1 MEHKHSV
8 VDSDTRFIIDPVTKV
23 VKNTSKKTTIAQ
35 YSHNSERVTFEIPRY
50 VEGHDMSTCNAVEV
64 HYQNVDVKTK
74 ENNSGYYEAE
84 DLRVDPNDEEK
95 VICSW
100 LISGNGTQLAG
111 LLNFSIWYICK
122 EDGVITY
129 IFPTILNSELTIGGG
144 FKSSEL
150 VLSEYVDV
158 IEQWKDSVMA
168 HFKSDLTSW
177 KAQQI
182 SEIDSSIAVWKEN
195 IANALTAWKETE
207 SDEVHR
213 VMGDYETYMNNQLSV
228 ERARIDS
235 FVALKDGSTTG
246 DAELIDVRVGADGK
260 TYTSAGTSIR
270 KQFDG
275 IQNKIVYGY
284 VFLNRDPSSTFVKN
298 ESVEVTLPGT
308 VEILWNGK
316 SYTAHDL
323 TAKYDF
329 TDAYTLFNVLFNV
342 ETSELS
348 VAYFRNTVP
357 ANTAIIGYVFA
368 EALHLNLVG
377 QNHWTSNLIDGY
389 NPVDVLV
396 WSTDAPTFSSEAT
409 ETGYKVV
416 LNVPSL
422 NISTGYIKY
431 NTDARTI
438 ECETDSGGIFNIL
451 YNRVTD
457 DMILENRGKP
467 MRIGYQRFGIVHT
480 TYGVFLNGATDIN
493 HFNNLAL
500 APLILGSGNT
510 FVEFDSVN
518 KVITFP
524 NDTLIQANKTFYK
537 TRHYQL
543 TSAKENNT
551 VSYADM
557 TTSAMVVYYDTRT
570 DKLGVCI
577 YNQNLTYDKIA
588 IASFRTFNGSVSI
601 NAPYKWDG
609 KPFNMDI
616 GDLGIDPPDKA
627 AHVNFVVK
635 SVNHR
640 GYCTKAP
647 ENTLSAYRL
656 SAKNKFEYVEC
667 DISFTSDGVPVLLHD
682 GTIDRTSNGTGKI
695 SEMTLAEARTYDFGS
710 WFSED
715 YAGENIP
722 TAEEFIALCRKL
734 SLHPYIELKGGSEV
748 QIGGLVNIVRKYG
761 MLKNVTW
768 ISFNA
773 SCLRYVKAADASA
786 RLGFVVNSIT
796 SDAVK
801 TAIGLRN
808 DTNDVFIDS
817 GTNDNISLCMD
828 AEIPVERWTV
838 NSNNAIFA
846 LDPYIS
852 GVTSDNV
859 HAGRVLYNS
868 EIGE

>member
-1 MEHKHSV
+1 MDHKHIV
-8 VDSDTRFIIDPVTKV
+8 QDSDARFVINPITKA
-23 VKNTSKKTTIAQ
+23 VKNTSKKMTIAQ
-35 YSHNSERVTFEIPRY
+35 YSHNSERITFEIPRL
-50 VEGHDMSTCNAVEV
+50 VEEHDMSSCTSVEI
-64 HYQNVDVKTK
+64 HYQNIDAKTK
-74 ENNSGYYEAE
+74 EYRSGYYEAT
-84 DLRVDPNDEEK
+84 DLQVDPNDEEK

-111 LLNFSIWYICK
+111 LLNFTVWYICK
-122 EDGVITY
+122 EDDVITY
-129 IFPTILNSELTIGGG
+129 AWPTVVNSELTIGGG
-144 FKSSEL
+144 FKASEL
-150 VLSEYVDV
+150 VLTEYVDV
-158 IEQWKDSVMA
+158 IEQWKQSVMDY
-168 HFKSDLTSW
+168 FKSDLNAW
-177 KAQQI
+177 K
-182 SEIDSSIAVWKEN
+182 SEKAAELEADLN
-195 IANALTAWKETE
+195 AWKEAE

-213 VMGDYETYMNNQLSV
+213 VMGDYETYMNNQLDV
-228 ERARIDS
+228 ERKRIDS

-246 DAELIDVRVGADGK
+246 DAELQDIRIGADNK
-260 TYTSAGTSIR
+260 TYGSAGAAVRWQI
-270 KQFDG
+270 KE
-275 IQNKIVYGY
+275 IIEKMAYGY
-284 VFLNRDPSSTFVKN
+284 VFLNRDPSVVFVKDT
-298 ESVEVTLPGT
+298 SVEVTLPGT

-316 SYTAHDL
+316 AYTAHDL
-323 TAKYDF
+323 TAKYEF
-329 TDAYTLFNVLFNV
+329 TNAYTLFNVLFNV

-357 ANTAIIGYVFA
+357 ANTAIIGYVFSDV
-368 EALHLNLVG
+368 LHLNLAG

-396 WSTDAPTFSSEAT
+396 WSTDVPTFSWETT

-416 LNVPSL
+416 LNVPDL
-422 NISTGYIKY
+422 NISTGYNKY
-431 NTDARTI
+431 NTGARTI
-438 ECETDSGGIFNIL
+438 ECDAVQGGIFNIL
-451 YNRVTD
+451 YNRVTN
-457 DMILENRGKP
+457 DMVLEPRSKP
-467 MRIGYQRFGIVHT
+467 MKIGYQRFGIVHT

-524 NDTLIQANKTFYK
+524 NDTLIQANKTYYK

-543 TSAKENNT
+543 AEAKENNT

-557 TTSAMVVYYDTRT
+557 TTSAMVVYYDTLT

-588 IASFRTFNGSVSI
+588 IASFRTYNGAVSI

-616 GDLGIDPPDKA
+616 EDLGIDPPDKA
-627 AHVNFVVK
+627 AHVNFMVK
-635 SVNHR
+635 AVNHR

-656 SAKNKFEYVEC
+656 SAKNRFEYVEC

-682 GTIDRTSNGTGKI
+682 STIDRTSNGTGKI

-715 YAGENIP
+715 YAREKIP

-734 SLHPYIELKGGSEV
+734 SLHPYIELKSGSEA
-748 QIGGLVNIVRKYG
+748 QIKGLVNIVRKYG

-768 ISFNA
+768 ISFTA
-773 SCLRYVKAADASA
+773 SYLRYVKAADASA
-786 RLGFVVNSIT
+786 RLGFVVDSIT
-796 SDAVK
+796 ADAVT
-801 TAIGLRN
+801 TALGLRN
-808 DTNDVFIDS
+808 DVNEVFVDS
-817 GTNDNISLCMD
+817 GTNDNVSLCMN
-828 AEIPVERWTV
+828 ANIPVERWTV
-838 NSNNAIFA
+838 NSNSAVVA

-859 HAGRVLYNS
+859 HAGRILYNS

>member
-8 VDSDTRFIIDPVTKV
+8 YDSDMRFVIDPVTKV
-23 VKNTSKKTTIAQ
+23 VKNTSKKITIAQ
-35 YSHNSERVTFEIPRY
+35 YSHNSERITFELPRHI
-50 VEGHDMSTCNAVEV
+50 EGHDMSLCNAVEI

-74 ENNSGYYEAE
+74 ATNSGYYEAE
-84 DLRVDPNDEEK
+84 DLQVDPNDEEK

-111 LLNFSIWYICK
+111 LLNFVVWYICK

-129 IFPTILNSELTIGGG
+129 AWPTLLNSEMTVGEG
-144 FKSSEL
+144 FKASEL
-150 VLSEYVDV
+150 VLTQYVDV
-158 IEQWKDSVMA
+158 IEQWKRSVMQKFTDDITA
-168 HFKSDLTSW
+168 WEKAKSAELEANLS
-177 KAQQI
+177 Q
-182 SEIDSSIAVWKEN
+182 WKE
-195 IANALTAWKETE
+195 AE

-213 VMGDYETYMNNQLSV
+213 VMGDYETHMSNQLDV
-228 ERARIDS
+228 ERKRIDNL
-235 FVALKDGSTTG
+235 AKLPAGSTAG
-246 DAELIDVRVGADGK
+246 DAELIDIRIGADGK
-260 TYTSAGTSIR
+260 TYTSAGASVR
-270 KQFDG
+270 KQFEE
-275 IQNKIVYGY
+275 IQKKIVYGY

-316 SYTAHDL
+316 AYTAHDL
-323 TAKYDF
+323 TAKYEF

-342 ETSELS
+342 ETNELS
-348 VAYFRNTVP
+348 VTYFRNTVP
-357 ANTAIIGYVFA
+357 ANTAIIGYVFSDV
-368 EALHLNLVG
+368 LHLNIVG
-377 QNHWTSNLIDGY
+377 QNHWTSNQIDGY

-396 WSTDAPTFSSEAT
+396 WSTDVPTFSFETT

-416 LNVPSL
+416 LSVPDL
-422 NISTGYIKY
+422 NISTGYNKY
-431 NTDARTI
+431 NTGARTI
-438 ECETDSGGIFNIL
+438 ECDAVQGGIFNIL
-451 YNRVTD
+451 YNRVTN
-457 DMILENRGKP
+457 DMVLEPRSKP
-467 MRIGYQRFGIVHT
+467 MKIGYQRFGIVHT

-524 NDTLIQANKTFYK
+524 NDTLIQANKTYYN

-543 TSAKENNT
+543 TEAKENNA

-588 IASFRTFNGSVSI
+588 IASFRTYNGSVSI

-616 GDLGIDPPDKA
+616 GDLGIEPPDNA

-635 SVNHR
+635 AVNHR

-656 SAKNKFEYVEC
+656 SAKNRFEYVEC

-715 YAGENIP
+715 YAGEQIP
-722 TAEEFIALCRKL
+722 TAEEFIALCRKI
-734 SLHPYIELKGGSEV
+734 SLRPYIELKGGSEA
-748 QIGGLVNIVRKYG
+748 QIKGLVNIVRKYG
-761 MLKNVTW
+761 MLKNATW
-768 ISFNA
+768 ISFTA
-773 SCLRYVKAADASA
+773 SCLRYVKAADPSA

-796 SDAVK
+796 ADAVT
-801 TAIGLRN
+801 TALGLRN
-808 DTNDVFIDS
+808 DVNEVFIDS

-828 AEIPVERWTV
+828 ADIPVERWTV
-838 NSNNAIFA
+838 NSNNAVFA